1 MVCNCEPFEVGGF
14 LCLLFQLLV
23 GCIVKPVQYVV
34 VVEGSYTSGALA
46 EPPTRPEKFQ
56 YNFLLISVILKRF
69 QYFVEIILQ
78 MHINYTTYN
87 KKKH

>member
-34 VVEGSYTSGALA
+34 VVEGSYTSGALGIGA
-46 EPPTRPEKFQ
+46 GGGLFTFGGTTRSKFHSCDENNAV
-56 YNFLLISVILKRF
+56 YKTLVHIISHL
-69 QYFVEIILQ
+69 Y
-78 MHINYTTYN
+78 
-87 KKKH
+87 